1 MKVRRFPL
9 IDFYWYHFVQ
19 ESYISFTFIL
29 LSKESFCL
37 LMHIIKFMFFS
48 FTSVGAVTTFSELY
62 SNLFTYPLYIGICLL
77 LMLVWSFTYMVLAIY
92 IERIN
97 PGEFGVSQP
106 WYFLFKRTYWRP
118 RQVFSIQQTKID
130 NTENTDSSTT
140 EDNRWIEVR
149 SPKNPKLPALSINQI
164 TKVRNT
170 ATLPK
175 FYKCLYV
182 FHLLTF
188 RNSAS

>member
-1 MKVRRFPL
+1 
-9 IDFYWYHFVQ
+9 
-19 ESYISFTFIL
+19 
-29 LSKESFCL
+29 
-37 LMHIIKFMFFS
+37 MFFS
-48 FTSVGAVTTFSELY
+48 FTPVGAVTTFSELY

-77 LMLVWSFTYMVLAIY
+77 IMLVWSFIYMVLAIY

-118 RQVFSIQQTKID
+118 RQVPSIKQTKMD
-130 NTENTDSSTT
+130 NTKNTDNSTT
-140 EDNRWIEVR
+140 EDNHWIEVR

-170 ATLPK
+170 AALPK
-175 FYKCLYV
+175 LYKCLYV

-188 RNSAS
+188 RDSAS